1 MIAKFLLPLII
12 LTQISYAST
21 APQKQPTQ
29 INLLLKVALKK
40 IALIPYYLT
49 EGALSLT
56 KKKHKAYSR
65 EYIKSLGLDEKA
77 LEGLLAEGIFANNA
91 LKPTTLTS
99 INELSET
106 QKKCSEV
113 CPDSYDIFELVQE
126 RKIPTSEW
134 HLGFLNTNED
144 YEDSYKKQIGFC
156 WGYTASIDDWSNLA
170 VFNPNSNEVVPSAE
184 DARAFFKFFKKKID
198 RVMKKRLV
206 TEIPYF
212 ESVREMSSH
221 PLLKKYFKDR
231 VAYRWAENAV
241 RLESLINISLDGRAM
256 SEKRSSKV
264 INQLIQ
270 GLLSKQT
277 PRIIFAALGDA
288 SYSHV
293 LNVYGIQQM
302 PDESIRAYVWETN
315 FYPENIPMN
324 SQYIEFRP
332 DGTTHYA
339 PLIESRIGD
348 SLVGVVKISFENNKN
363 HVNYKKSLVKY
374 CRQKTQC
381 KR

>member
-1 MIAKFLLPLII
+1 MFMKYLLPLVI
-12 LTQISYAST
+12 LTQVTYASS
-21 APQKQPTQ
+21 APAKQPTQ

-40 IALIPYYLT
+40 IALIPYYLGN
-49 EGALSLT
+49 GALRLT
-56 KKKHKAYSR
+56 QKSHKSYSR
-65 EYIKSLGLDEKA
+65 GYLRSLELNEKELEALLEKGLFTNDP
-77 LEGLLAEGIFANNA
+77 
-91 LKPTTLTS
+91 LKPRTLRH
-99 INELSET
+99 IDELVQSN
-106 QKKCSEV
+106 QKCSEV
-113 CPDSYDIFELVQE
+113 CPNNYEIFELVQE
-126 RKIPTSEW
+126 RMTPTSEW
-134 HLGFLNTNED
+134 HLDFLNTDED
-144 YEDSYKKQIGFC
+144 YIDSYKKQIGFC
-156 WGYTASIDDWSNLA
+156 WGYTASLDDWTHLA
-170 VFNPNSNEVVPSAE
+170 VFNPDSLEVIPSDTDE
-184 DARAFFKFFKKKID
+184 RAFSRFFKKKID
-198 RVMKKRLV
+198 QVMKKRVV

-212 ESVREMSSH
+212 KSVREMSSH

-241 RLESLINISLDGRAM
+241 RLESLINITIDGRAM
-256 SEKRSSKV
+256 SEKRSMK
-264 INQLIQ
+264 IIDQLIQ
-270 GLLSKQT
+270 GILSKQS
-277 PRIIFAALGDA
+277 PRIIFAAQGDA

-293 LNVYGIQQM
+293 LNVYGVQKM
-302 PDESIRAYVWETN
+302 PDDSIRAYVWETN
-315 FYPENIPMN
+315 FYPEEIPMN